1 MQGEAKLARP
11 AASPKVE
18 QVEALS
24 RAVSG
29 LSLGNYPAIYAG
41 FVAKGIPETA
51 IKPRENVFTYQ
62 AWRALGRQV
71 RRGEHGVK
79 VVTFV
84 EMAKENKE
92 TGEKQSFRRPRKTE
106 ENHRSVCRESLPVSL
121 AVCRAAG
128 RRQDFDGF
136 GASLADRRGDSPHS
150 IAKVQRSSNRRHMPH
165 MRLRPPFR
173 RIPSRDRR

>member
-1 MQGEAKLARP
+1 MQGNANLARP
-11 AASPKVE
+11 AVSPKVE

-24 RAVSG
+24 RAVNG
-29 LSLGNYPAIYAG
+29 LSLGNYPAIFAG
-41 FVAKGIPETA
+41 FMAKGIPETA

-92 TGEKQSFRRPRKTE
+92 TGEKQSFQRPRTTTVF
-106 ENHRSVCRESLPVSL
+106 HISQTDVIAES
-121 AVCRAAG
+121 
-128 RRQDFDGF
+128 
-136 GASLADRRGDSPHS
+136 RRG
-150 IAKVQRSSNRRHMPH
+150 AA
-165 MRLRPPFR
+165 
-173 RIPSRDRR
+173 

>member
-1 MQGEAKLARP
+1 MQGRSNLARP
-11 AASPKVE
+11 AVPPKVE

-24 RAVSG
+24 RAVNG
-29 LSLGNYPAIYAG
+29 LSLGNYPAIFAG

-84 EMAKENKE
+84 EMTKENQE
-92 TGEKQSFRRPRKTE
+92 TGEKKAFRRPWTTT
-106 ENHRSVCRESLPVSL
+106 VC
-121 AVCRAAG
+121 
-128 RRQDFDGF
+128 
-136 GASLADRRGDSPHS
+136 
-150 IAKVQRSSNRRHMPH
+150 
-165 MRLRPPFR
+165 
-173 RIPSRDRR
+173 